1 MSSLRP
7 AKIAT
12 TLFHLIG
19 GSLAEAQEPAGPPC
33 SCERCQEAW
42 SRNQSREKSAPG
54 PRTESSFA
62 RVGPG

>member
-7 AKIAT
+7 ATIVA

-19 GSLAEAQEPAGPPC
+19 GSLAEEAEPTGPAC

-42 SRNQSREKSAPG
+42 WRNQSRERAPHRDRVAPG
-54 PRTESSFA
+54 LN
-62 RVGPG
+62 RVGMG

>member
-7 AKIAT
+7 VRIAT

-19 GSLAEAQEPAGPPC
+19 GSLAEAAEPTGPAC
-33 SCERCQEAW
+33 SCERCEEAW
-42 SRNQSREKSAPG
+42 SRNQSREKDAPG
-54 PRTESSFA
+54 PRIAPGYA